1 MNTKLF
7 TGMGLA
13 LALGAC
19 VSMPQPNAA
28 LETARSAVQT
38 AEADPNVNKFAP
50 LELDRARKELS
61 IAEDA
66 SLHHQDAEVDQPAYL
81 ATQNAR
87 LAQAHGAAKADD
99 ARVAA
104 GQIERDQIVLASR
117 TREAENARASAA
129 NSRAAADVALNQ
141 RDQAAASAANSRAA
155 ADAALNQRDQAAASA
170 ADSRA
175 AADVAL
181 NQRDQAVS
189 QRDQANDQTARA
201 NGETAR
207 VQAELDALKA
217 TPTPRGLV
225 MTLGDVLFDTG
236 RAELKSGAGRKMDQL
251 GQFLVEHAD
260 RRVQIDGF
268 TDSVGTDSYNEDLSQ
283 RRADAVK
290 TALINRGVQPSRIGT
305 EGYGKAYPVAN
316 NNDSGG
322 RQLNRRVEVVIG
334 GDNGTAISPRA
345 GL

>member
-1 MNTKLF
+1 MNSKLF

-28 LETARSAVQT
+28 LETARVAVQT

-50 LELDRARKELS
+50 LDLDRARKDLS

-104 GQIERDQIVLASR
+104 GQMERDQIVLASR
-117 TREAENARASAA
+117 TREAANARASAA
-129 NSRAAADVALNQ
+129 NSKEV
-141 RDQAAASAANSRAA
+141 
-155 ADAALNQRDQAAASA
+155 ADAALDQRDHA
-170 ADSRA
+170 
-175 AADVAL
+175 
-181 NQRDQAVS
+181 NQ
-189 QRDQANDQTARA
+189 
-201 NGETAR
+201 ETAR

-225 MTLGDVLFDTG
+225 MTLGDVLFDTA

-251 GQFLVEHAD
+251 AQFLVEHPD

-290 TALINRGVQPSRIGT
+290 AALISRGVQPSRIGT

-316 NNDSGG
+316 NTDSGG

-334 GDNGTAISPRA
+334 SDNGSAIAPRS